1 MPERSQILI
10 VNIKYMKNCAVISS
24 DVVYILY
31 TYLETYTPIV
41 TNELTIQNI
50 VQIQLIQFG
59 INQPI
64 S

>member
-1 MPERSQILI
+1 ML
-10 VNIKYMKNCAVISS
+10 NICNCAVISS

-50 VQIQLIQFG
+50 VQIQLIQFD